1 MTIFNDPLV
10 FRVNLENTMDFSL
23 SDEQQMLQ
31 DSITR
36 FVQNDYDFYDR
47 AKLVKSEL
55 GFSADHWKL
64 FAELGW
70 LMVPFTEDDGGLGGS
85 AADLMVVME
94 EFGKG
99 LVIEPFL
106 ATAIIGGGLI
116 SKAGN
121 TQQKETLIGA
131 IMDGSLQLAFAY
143 AEPNSR
149 YDLAY
154 VATSADKTSGGYVLN
169 GHKAVVLNAPV
180 ANKIIV
186 SARTSG
192 DTNNKDGISLFILD
206 ADSEGVDIQSYR
218 TQDGGRAAEVR
229 LNNVNITT
237 ENLLGTE
244 GSALPTI
251 EAILDRAT
259 LAVCAEA
266 VGAMEIATAKTVE
279 YTKTRKQFGT
289 SISKFQALQHRM
301 ADMFIEQQQAKS
313 IVLMAALKIDE
324 GGIEASKAVAAMKSL
339 VGRASRKV
347 GQETI
352 QIHGGIGVTD
362 ELDIGHYFK
371 RMTMIDLMFGN
382 SDYQTQRFSSL

>member
-154 VATSADKTSGGYVLN
+154 VATTADKTAGGYVLN

-229 LNNVNITT
+229 LNNVNVTT

>member
-1 MTIFNDPLV
+1 
-10 FRVNLENTMDFSL
+10 MDFSL

-229 LNNVNITT
+229 LNNVNVTT

>member
-1 MTIFNDPLV
+1 
-10 FRVNLENTMDFSL
+10 
-23 SDEQQMLQ
+23 
-31 DSITR
+31 
-36 FVQNDYDFYDR
+36 
-47 AKLVKSEL
+47 
-55 GFSADHWKL
+55 
-64 FAELGW
+64 
-70 LMVPFTEDDGGLGGS
+70 
-85 AADLMVVME
+85 
-94 EFGKG
+94 
-99 LVIEPFL
+99 
-106 ATAIIGGGLI
+106 
-116 SKAGN
+116 
-121 TQQKETLIGA
+121 
-131 IMDGSLQLAFAY
+131 
-143 AEPNSR
+143 
-149 YDLAY
+149 
-154 VATSADKTSGGYVLN
+154 
-169 GHKAVVLNAPV
+169 
-180 ANKIIV
+180 
-186 SARTSG
+186 
-192 DTNNKDGISLFILD
+192 
-206 ADSEGVDIQSYR
+206 VDIQSYR

-229 LNNVNITT
+229 LNNVNVTT

>member
-1 MTIFNDPLV
+1 
-10 FRVNLENTMDFSL
+10 MDFSL

-154 VATSADKTSGGYVLN
+154 VATTADKTAGGYVLN

-229 LNNVNITT
+229 LNNVNVTT

-251 EAILDRAT
+251 EAVLDRAT

>member
-1 MTIFNDPLV
+1 
-10 FRVNLENTMDFSL
+10 MDFSL
-23 SDEQQMLQ
+23 SNEQQMLQ

-36 FVQNDYDFYDR
+36 FVQNDYDFYHR
-47 AKLVKSEL
+47 AKLIKSEL

-106 ATAIIGGGLI
+106 ATAVIGGGLI
-116 SKAGN
+116 AKAGN
-121 TQQKETLIGA
+121 AQQKQTLIAA
-131 IMDGSLQLAFAY
+131 IMAGSLQLAFAY

-149 YDLAY
+149 YDLSY
-154 VATSADKTSGGYVLN
+154 VATSAKKTAYGFLLN
-169 GHKAVVLNAPV
+169 GHKSVVLNAP
-180 ANKIIV
+180 AADKIIV

-192 DTNNKDGISLFILD
+192 ENNDKGGISLFILD
-206 ADSEGVDIQSYR
+206 ADSKGIDIQSYR
-218 TQDGGRAAEVR
+218 TQDGGRAAEVNF
-229 LNNVNITT
+229 NNTPVSSDQ
-237 ENLLGTE
+237 LLGAE
-244 GSALPTI
+244 GSALSII
-251 EAILDRAT
+251 ESILDRAS

-313 IVLMAALKIDE
+313 IVLMAALKLDHDNNME
-324 GGIEASKAVAAMKSL
+324 SSKAVAAMKSL

-382 SDYQTQRFSSL
+382 SDYQTQRFTSL

>member
-1 MTIFNDPLV
+1 
-10 FRVNLENTMDFSL
+10 MDFSF

-47 AKLVKSEL
+47 AKLIKSEL

-64 FAELGW
+64 FADLGW

-121 TQQKETLIGA
+121 AQQKQTLIAA

-149 YDLAY
+149 YDLSY
-154 VATSADKTSGGYVLN
+154 VATSAKKTADGFLLN
-169 GHKAVVLNAPV
+169 GHKSVVLNAP
-180 ANKIIV
+180 AADKIIV

-192 DTNNKDGISLFILD
+192 NTNDKDGISLFILD
-206 ADSEGVDIQSYR
+206 ADSKGIDIQSYR
-218 TQDGGRAAEVR
+218 TQDGGRAAEVNF
-229 LNNVNITT
+229 NNTLVSADQ
-237 ENLLGTE
+237 LLGTE

-251 EAILDRAT
+251 ESILDRAS

-266 VGAMEIATAKTVE
+266 VGAMETATAKTVE

-313 IVLMAALKIDE
+313 IVLMAALKLDH
-324 GGIEASKAVAAMKSL
+324 GDNIESSKAVAAMKSL

-382 SDYQTQRFSSL
+382 SDYQTQRFTSL